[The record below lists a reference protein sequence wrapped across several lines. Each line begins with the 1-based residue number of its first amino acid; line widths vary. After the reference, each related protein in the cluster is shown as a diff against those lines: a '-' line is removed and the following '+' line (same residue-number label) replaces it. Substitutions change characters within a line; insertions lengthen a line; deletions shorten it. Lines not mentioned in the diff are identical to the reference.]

1 MSSYSNS
8 APINYDF
15 KNLYNSSFN
24 PSTIHTQNTGLF
36 YYFGDYLLKKAIS
49 VIDFDNLPE
58 TWAQNYFKYILFGFG
73 YLAVFKTKEY
83 GVIPQNCSLSDTMT
97 IFYQPKRVLVAN
109 PVLKQRELEVGKN
122 CEIIKLQP
130 DYSSIMDIVSFY
142 ADMLAMSAE
151 TMAVNLNNSKL
162 SYVFFAKDKAE
173 AESFKK
179 AFDQISSG
187 QAMTILDKD
196 LQGEEGRRDWS
207 FFTQNV
213 GQNYLVDKVLDNMK
227 TIEDQFNTKIG
238 IPNANTQKRERLIS
252 SEVEANDID
261 TKALVNIWL
270 DTINND
276 IIKVNKM
283 FNLNISARYRYEEF
297 FNNKEVES
305 NQEVVDNG

>member
-1 MSSYSNS
+1 MSSYSS
-8 APINYDF
+8 KTPINYDF

-36 YYFGDYLLKKAIS
+36 YYYGDYLLKKAIS
-49 VIDFDNLPE
+49 VIDFDNLPD
-58 TWAQNYFKYILFGFG
+58 TWAVNYFKYILFGFG

-97 IFYQPKRVLVAN
+97 IFYQPKRVLVTN
-109 PVLKQRELEVGKN
+109 PVLRQRELEVGKN

-130 DYSSIMDIVSFY
+130 DYSGIIDIVSLY

-151 TMAVNLNNSKL
+151 TMAVNLVNSKL

-227 TIEDQFNTKIG
+227 SIEDQFNTKIG

-261 TKALVNIWL
+261 TMALVNIWL
-270 DTINND
+270 DTLNND
-276 IIKVNKM
+276 LDKVNKM
-283 FNLNISARYRYEEF
+283 FGLNIKANYRYDKF
-297 FNNKEVES
+297 FKD
-305 NQEVVDNG
+305 QEVIDNG

>member
-1 MSSYSNS
+1 MSNYSNK

-15 KNLYNSSFN
+15 KNLYNSSLN

-36 YYFGDYLLKKAIS
+36 YYFGDYLLKKVIG
-49 VIDFDNLPE
+49 VIDFTNMPD
-58 TWAQNYFKYILFGFG
+58 TWAENYFKYNLFGCG
-73 YLAVFKTKEY
+73 YLAIFKTKEY
-83 GVIPQNCSLSDTMT
+83 GVIPQHCSLSDTMT
-97 IFYQPKRVLVAN
+97 LFYQPKRVLIAN
-109 PVLKQRELEVGKN
+109 PVLKERELEVGKN
-122 CEIIKLQP
+122 CQILKLQP
-130 DYSSIMDIVSFY
+130 DYTGVIDIVSYY

-151 TMAVNLNNSKL
+151 TMAVNLINSKL

-213 GQNYLVDKVLDNMK
+213 GQNYLVDKILDNMK

-261 TKALVNIWL
+261 TMALVNIWL
-270 DTINND
+270 DTINSD
-276 IIKVNKM
+276 LKKINKTY
-283 FNLNISARYRYEEF
+283 NLNIQASYKYSDYYTAAE
-297 FNNKEVES
+297 NVE
-305 NQEVVDNG
+305 QEDNING

>member
-1 MSSYSNS
+1 MSSYSNN

-109 PVLKQRELEVGKN
+109 PVLKERELEVGKN

-130 DYSSIMDIVSFY
+130 DYSSIMDLVSFY
-142 ADMLAMSAE
+142 ADMLALSAE
-151 TMAVNLNNSKL
+151 TMAVNLVNSKL

-252 SEVEANDID
+252 SEVESNDID

-270 DTINND
+270 DTIKND

-283 FNLNISARYRYEEF
+283 FGLNITAKYRYEEF
-297 FNNKEVES
+297 FNNQEVED
-305 NQEVVDNG
+305 QEVVDNG